1 MNSDIQIK
9 QIGDDESFV
18 NLNEQWSWLLAKS
31 PTQSAFLTW
40 EWSYSWW
47 NVYHA
52 NKRLRLI
59 TAWRGSELAG
69 IAPFMLE
76 RRGKFGMGLRVLA
89 SLGAPQRDIGGF
101 IYRARDTEVVDRLF
115 GFLADE
121 QSEWDIIEFHEF
133 PGSCYEQA
141 VLKQKFS
148 PDRLPRI
155 DETKKHYYLPLEGN
169 WESYQKS
176 LPKKFRYNLGRAVRL
191 AEEIGEVE
199 FKHFSGESLNEDVIQ
214 TIVEIN
220 QYSHYPR
227 LYKLPI
233 EQAFL
238 RALAQRMKQSNW
250 LGAYLLFV
258 NKQPV
263 AYEYGFH
270 FKGRF
275 EDWRAGFDTRL
286 SSNISIGKALAK
298 MVIQTC
304 YDQANT
310 EVDFLRGDEPYKLEW
325 KPAARDY
332 VNTRLFNRRAL
343 RAIAAYQWLTA
354 IKPRIKQFRARKST
368 YGK

>member
-1 MNSDIQIK
+1 MTNGITIRQIQTLEEFEALK
-9 QIGDDESFV
+9 DPWGQ
-18 NLNEQWSWLLAKS
+18 LLSKS

-40 EWSYSWW
+40 EWLYAWW
-47 NVYHA
+47 AVYHGT
-52 NKRLRLI
+52 KSLRLI

-76 RRGKFGMGLRVLA
+76 RRGKFGIGPRVLS
-89 SLGAPQRDIGGF
+89 SLGAPQSDIGGF
-101 IYRARDTEVVDRLF
+101 IYRYRDAEVVEGLF
-115 GFLADE
+115 RFLADN

-133 PGSCYEQA
+133 PRSCHEQA
-141 VLKQKFS
+141 VLKQRFS
-148 PDRLPRI
+148 HGRSLML
-155 DETKKHYYLPLEGN
+155 DEINQHYYIPLEGN

-191 AEEIGEVE
+191 AEEIGPVE
-199 FKHFSGESLNEDVIQ
+199 FKHFSGESMNEDVIQ

-220 QYSHYPR
+220 RYSHYPR
-227 LYKLPI
+227 LYNLPI
-233 EQAFL
+233 EQAFI
-238 RALAQRMKQSNW
+238 RTLAKQMKQSNW

-270 FKGRF
+270 FNGRF

-298 MVIQTC
+298 MVVQAC

-325 KPAARDY
+325 KPAAREY
-332 VNTRLFNRRAL
+332 ANTRLFNPRAL
-343 RAIAAYQWLTA
+343 SGIAAYQWLAT
-354 IKPRIKQFRARKST
+354 IKPRIKQFRTRK
-368 YGK
+368 